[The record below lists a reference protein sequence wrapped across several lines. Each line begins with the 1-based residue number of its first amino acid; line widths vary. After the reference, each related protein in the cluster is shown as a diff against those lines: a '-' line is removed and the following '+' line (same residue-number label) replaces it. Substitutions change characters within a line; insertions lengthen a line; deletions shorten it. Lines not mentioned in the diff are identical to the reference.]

1 MIGKV
6 RKLLSIF
13 SRGLAKKFVSATL
26 LAVLATMITLGIFF
40 TAYDRKIFSLVKGEF
55 KETMI
60 ENQNSTE
67 ESLSSLGDRNISD
80 LGASLQDRGTA
91 LALLM
96 AAIGINPLL
105 GDADILD
112 SYVQNISKDKDVVYA
127 VYLDRKGEILTHST
141 PEPQDTKGLMN
152 IVLPVES
159 EGVRLGTVK
168 LGLSKKAVQAQ
179 ESYLE
184 DNVSATVEMQR
195 EAMEDRLRKMDSFII
210 MAEEGKIKGIVYAT
224 IIVSIVLITLIL
236 LVGRRIVIEPIEKLR
251 KITEEM
257 MKGNLDARV
266 KFPPILCWK
275 IEKCGKKNCPSYD
288 KTDVPC
294 WYVAGTLCKGA
305 VQGTYARKIGDC
317 KKCEIYSSYVGDE
330 IQQLSFTFNEMT
342 ENLSKSRDEIITA
355 KDYTENIIKSM
366 IDTLIVADP
375 DAKIKTINKATSD
388 LLGYSEEELIGNP
401 VATIFEEELSK
412 GSGLKEL
419 IKKGFVINVAK
430 TYLAKEGRRIP
441 VLFSGSMM
449 RDQDGRIAGIVCV
462 ARDITEHKRAEEA
475 IKTAYDQ
482 AIIYAEQLKEQIEE
496 RIRAEE
502 AKEKLETQLL
512 HAQKMEA
519 IGTLAGGIAH
529 DFNNLLQVI
538 SGYVQLLLMRKDVKD
553 TEHLYL
559 KQIDESARKAS
570 ELTKQL
576 LIFGRKVESKLITLS
591 LNQEIIEIYKLF
603 QRTIPKMI
611 DIELDLAENLKL
623 INADPVQLEQIMM
636 NLGLNAKDAMPD
648 GGKLTF
654 ETKNVVLDQVYCR
667 THVDIVPGEY
677 VELKISDTGYGM
689 DKGTLEHIF
698 EPFYTTKETG
708 KGTGLGLAIVYGL
721 VESHG
726 GHIMCY
732 SEPGQGTTF
741 KIYFPAL
748 LMEDVEQGL
757 KPGEEAV
764 ILGGHETVLIVDDEE
779 ALRNQGRDMLAKYGY
794 TAITAE
800 SGERAI
806 EIYEKEKD
814 RIDLVILDI
823 GMPGIG
829 GYKCIEQLVKIDP
842 EIKVIIASG
851 YATSDR
857 VEEMLK
863 SGAADFID
871 KPYRLTDMLKK
882 VREVLDQG

>member
-419 IKKGFVINVAK
+419 IKKGFVSNVAK